1 MPPCAHEVLVSSS
14 ADFDRTSTSTPSR
27 AACSAVAA
35 PATPPPT
42 TSTSVRSSGVLRR
55 ASAPS
60 RAGKRGVAW
69 VRSKG
74 SWLRRRWA
82 AAGQFAGAAASGAFT
97 AGAAVSL
104 PRIQIRMGAAMYTVE
119 YTPEIM
125 PMIIAK
131 ENASRS
137 EPEP

>member
-1 MPPCAHEVLVSSS
+1 VQRRG
-14 ADFDRTSTSTPSR
+14 RTGN
-27 AACSAVAA
+27 AATDHQHVGSQQ
-35 PATPPPT
+35 
-42 TSTSVRSSGVLRR
+42 RGVRR